1 MKFRAIC
8 ENHLYSKAYSKGKRA
23 VTSALAV
30 YVLPDYQAKRLAKAH
45 PEKRV
50 VNRIGL
56 TTSTKLGGA
65 VVRSRCRRIMREGL
79 RALEQE
85 KRLKTGFLIVIAAR
99 SASVKLKCTEIKR
112 QLEEYFFPITTP
124 DSYCIT
130 DVLFAARDLL
140 LGKEKHECGYVYGFL
155 NTPYGITEKVTLT
168 KDDITDSFKVL
179 YFKYLQALRFLH
191 VSHFRLRRRR
201 F

>member
-79 RALEQE
+79 RALERE
-85 KRLKTGFLIVIAAR
+85 KTLKTGFLIVIAAR
-99 SASVKLKCTEIKR
+99 SASVNLKSTEIKC
-112 QLEEYFFPITTP
+112 QLDTAFTKLGMYSEEN
-124 DSYCIT
+124 
-130 DVLFAARDLL
+130 
-140 LGKEKHECGYVYGFL
+140 K
-155 NTPYGITEKVTLT
+155 N
-168 KDDITDSFKVL
+168 
-179 YFKYLQALRFLH
+179 Q
-191 VSHFRLRRRR
+191 
-201 F
+201 